1 MFLDAKRFG
10 ISGHCMKVA
19 CPALLVPPGGTTLSL
34 LDRETR
40 ALHVEADRG
49 WARLLR
55 DTSTTRDDYLRQLT
69 VTYGFESS
77 YEAACAYT
85 PGVGQ
90 ALDLRG
96 RWRSGLIAQDLLT
109 LGCTAHDVEAMR
121 CYSLPAFQ
129 DAAEALAWMYVVERP
144 MQVHENVRDELV
156 SRFVDLARATSY
168 LGAYEGAVSKRRA
181 ELGIALDQL
190 CVSDKVCKRVI
201 DAAGA
206 GFRALIEWQRT
217 SDPALR
223 NVS

>member
-1 MFLDAKRFG
+1 
-10 ISGHCMKVA
+10 
-19 CPALLVPPGGTTLSL
+19 
-34 LDRETR
+34 
-40 ALHVEADRG
+40 
-49 WARLLR
+49 
-55 DTSTTRDDYLRQLT
+55 
-69 VTYGFESS
+69 
-77 YEAACAYT
+77 
-85 PGVGQ
+85 
-90 ALDLRG
+90 
-96 RWRSGLIAQDLLT
+96 
-109 LGCTAHDVEAMR
+109 MR